1 MLRRPRFSW
10 TRSKGESDVQGGWEH
25 GSVKEREG
33 TWVGTDGGSPEGDWS
48 ARRRRGR
55 RGGGPGAAAAV
66 EREPQAGRCAA
77 TAAREIA
84 RRGLA

>member
-1 MLRRPRFSW
+1 MV
-10 TRSKGESDVQGGWEH
+10 RSR
-25 GSVKEREG
+25 SVKG
-33 TWVGTDGGSPEGDWS
+33 PGVGADGGSPEGDWS

-77 TAAREIA
+77 TAARGVA
-84 RRGLA
+84 RRGVA